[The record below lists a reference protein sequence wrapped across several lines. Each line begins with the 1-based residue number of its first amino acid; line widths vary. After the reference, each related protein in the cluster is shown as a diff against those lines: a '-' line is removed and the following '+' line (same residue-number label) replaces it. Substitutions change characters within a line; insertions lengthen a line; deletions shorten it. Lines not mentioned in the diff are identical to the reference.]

1 MQASGDGYFIIP
13 YTISN
18 YLADDIKTPRIST
31 DNQEFE
37 DAEKLVKERLN
48 KLVSI
53 NGTQTATSFHKR
65 LGEIMWNFCGMS
77 RNEEGLKKGKQ
88 MLKELK
94 EEFWT
99 DLIIPVDLNGV
110 NQELEKA
117 GRVADYFE
125 IADLMVDDALNRTES
140 CGAHYREESQTP
152 EGEALRDDKNFSY
165 VAAWEYTGE
174 LKPYILHKEELKF
187 VDVEVKERSYK

>member
-18 YLADDIKTPRIST
+18 YLADDIKTPSIST
-31 DNQEFE
+31 DKQEFE
-37 DAEKLVKERLN
+37 DAEKSVNERLE

-65 LGEIMWNFCGMS
+65 LGEIMWNYCGMS
-77 RNEEGLKKGKQ
+77 RNENGLKKAKQ

-99 DLIIPVDLNGV
+99 DLIIPRDLYSV

-125 IADLMVDDALNRTES
+125 IADLMVNDALNRTES
-140 CGAHYREESQTP
+140 CGAHFREESQTP

-174 LKPYILHKEELKF
+174 SKPHKLHKEELKF
-187 VDVEVKERSYK
+187 ENVKVQVRSYK

>member
-1 MQASGDGYFIIP
+1 
-13 YTISN
+13 

-37 DAEKLVKERLN
+37 DAEKSVNERLE

-65 LGEIMWNFCGMS
+65 LGEIMWNHCGMS
-77 RNEEGLKKGKQ
+77 RNEEGLKKAKQ

-99 DLIIPVDLNGV
+99 DLIIPSDLNGV

-152 EGEALRDDKNFSY
+152 EGEALRDDKN
-165 VAAWEYTGE
+165 
-174 LKPYILHKEELKF
+174 
-187 VDVEVKERSYK
+187 